1 MALPLAPIA
10 GFALRYGAVA
20 LATYAATRAITP
32 GRLDQ
37 SVEDAMDETP
47 EGMTLR
53 RDRGQTNGTARWTRN
68 VRLGT
73 NGPGVK
79 IDATGFARVKVSRLP

>member
-1 MALPLAPIA
+1 MAIPVAPIA
-10 GFALRYGAVA
+10 GIALRYGAVA
-20 LATYAATRAITP
+20 LAAYAATRMMTP

-47 EGMTLR
+47 EGLTFR
-53 RDRGQTNGTARWTRN
+53 RDAEQANGTARW
-68 VRLGT
+68 VRTVRIGA

-79 IDATGFARVKVSRLP
+79 IDATGFARVKVSRVK